1 LETML
6 RIPSP
11 SGQEGALADFLAKH
25 MTAMG
30 FEAQVDGAGNA
41 VGVMGDGPRELVLL
55 GHADTVPGE
64 VPVRREAGRLYGRG
78 AVDAKGPLAAFIC
91 AVARVGPQPGWRRV
105 VIGAVEEEAATS
117 KGARYVRDRY
127 HPDACIIGEP
137 SGWDGITLGYKGRLL
152 VDYRLEQP
160 ASHSAGRDTP
170 ATEEAVTFWNRLVAH
185 CAADNAGHGKQF
197 DQLTP
202 SLRHIASDGDGL
214 CEWVELTVGFRL
226 PPRCTPDE
234 LQERVRSLAGGADVS
249 FHGAEIAHRA
259 PKNTPLVRAF
269 LAAIREQGGKPRFKV
284 KTGTSDMNVVA
295 PAWNC
300 PIVAYG
306 PGNSSLDHTPE
317 EHIEV
322 EEYVQAIEVLEG
334 VIRRNCGD
342 DRRIDEIVGMRN
354 HPSKKSHV

>member
-1 LETML
+1 MTNAIDLLTEML
-6 RIPSP
+6 RIPSL
-11 SGQEGALADFLAKH
+11 SGQEGELASYLVSR
-25 MTAMG
+25 MNEMG
-30 FEAQVDGAGNA
+30 FSARVDGAGNA
-41 VGVMGDGPRELVLL
+41 VGAMGDGPRELVLL

-64 VPVRREAGRLYGRG
+64 VPVRRQAGKLYGRG
-78 AVDAKGPLAAFIC
+78 AVDAKGPLAAFVC
-91 AVARVGPQPGWRRV
+91 AVARVGPRPGWRWV

-152 VDYRLEQP
+152 VDYRLEQGT
-160 ASHSAGRDTP
+160 SHSAGRDTP
-170 ATEEAVTFWNRLVAH
+170 ATEEAVAFWNDVVAH
-185 CAADNAGHGKQF
+185 CTAYNAGHKKQF
-197 DQLTP
+197 DRLSP
-202 SLRHIASDGDGL
+202 SLRRITSGGDGL
-214 CEWVELTVGFRL
+214 HEWAELTIGFRL
-226 PPRCTPDE
+226 PPHCVPAE
-234 LQERVRSLAGGADVS
+234 LEEVVRRLAGTADVV
-249 FHGAEIAHRA
+249 FRGAEVACRA

-295 PAWNC
+295 PVWNC

-322 EEYVQAIEVLEG
+322 EEYLQGVRVLEA
-334 VIRRNCGD
+334 VVSNT
-342 DRRIDEIVGMRN
+342 
-354 HPSKKSHV
+354 